1 MESEG
6 KGIRRGNKAVWP
18 YMHSCLIQTKK
29 IKIKIKTKKKK
40 ERERQRLVLQNIK
53 TSKTGNWREQFKQP
67 TAAS

>member
-29 IKIKIKTKKKK
+29 IKIKIKTKKK

-67 TAAS
+67 TAAP

>member
-29 IKIKIKTKKKK
+29 IKIKIKKKK